1 MTFNLPYNGAFK
13 IFTRCVGETN
23 YGLAYKGLPTEDD
36 LRCNT
41 ARLYYGYSRHKNPPI
56 KNKD

>member
-1 MTFNLPYNGAFK
+1 MKDMTFNLPYNGAFK
-13 IFTRCVGETN
+13 IFTRCVGEAN

-41 ARLYYGYSRHKNPPI
+41 ARLYY
-56 KNKD
+56 D